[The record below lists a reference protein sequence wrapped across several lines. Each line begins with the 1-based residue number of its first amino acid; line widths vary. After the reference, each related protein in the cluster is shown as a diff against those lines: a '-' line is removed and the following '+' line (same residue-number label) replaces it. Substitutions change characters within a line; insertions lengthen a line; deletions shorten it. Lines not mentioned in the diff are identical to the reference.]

1 MAEYA
6 SSLARRLSGYQIRFR
21 RSNSWQCFPQ
31 RTPGSSESWR
41 SEVRPHSH
49 ASPVLLA
56 RGQEVLL
63 PYKNISLAYAIV
75 FQKSRSDV
83 SLSSCATMKIPSRE
97 GKEGLSGFLPSG
109 TTHPYSPE
117 AVKKLR
123 TGGNWE
129 GEAPAEP
136 HRARTCWGDGSPG
149 SSPSQFFHSFPPAEG
164 KHFDPSWCPFS
175 CLWRRQGRHGWLL

>member
-97 GKEGLSGFLPSG
+97 GKEGFTLQGWVL
-109 TTHPYSPE
+109 
-117 AVKKLR
+117 AVW
-123 TGGNWE
+123 NN
-129 GEAPAEP
+129 
-136 HRARTCWGDGSPG
+136 
-149 SSPSQFFHSFPPAEG
+149 PPLQ
-164 KHFDPSWCPFS
+164 S
-175 CLWRRQGRHGWLL
+175 